1 MELQQ
6 QLGKAIRAIRTKQ
19 GLSQEKL
26 ALEAGVD
33 RRYMSD
39 IENGTRNISLNV
51 IDRISKGLGISTSYL
66 LKCAEEY
73 DNSALTL
80 EKLKQYLLE
89 RGCEDTVFFE
99 QPDYITAIIG
109 ISEDDRLVYSYTEM
123 TEYLITTEGMSYED
137 ACDWIDFNTIRALP
151 YMGEYA
157 PIISFDILT

>member
-39 IENGTRNISLNV
+39 IENGARNVSLNV
-51 IDRISKGLGISTSYL
+51 IERISKGLAISTSYL

-73 DNSALTL
+73 SSSALTL
-80 EKLKQYLLE
+80 EELKQYLHE
-89 RGCEDTVFFE
+89 RGCDDTVFLE
-99 QPDYITAIIG
+99 HPDYITAVVG
-109 ISEDDRLVYSYTEM
+109 ISEDERLVYSYTGMLEF
-123 TEYLITTEGMSYED
+123 LIANEGMTYED
-137 ACDWIDFNTIRALP
+137 ACDWIDFNLIRALP
-151 YMGEYA
+151 YMGENA
-157 PIISFDILT
+157 PIITFDILT